1 MMVVKLP
8 NSISFKNRILN
19 LIKEPRKVTYK
30 HIKTDT
36 KKMDSITFQNFQK
49 LFIENDMTWRNKNE
63 FIYTVR
69 TPTRRNRTEQI
80 TKNSNQNAYLDKVN
94 RENTFWL
101 LQGGKVYRSINWVY
115 CYYTS
120 FDHSVNL
127 DNKIYCFEKIRGR
140 GFKQEICKGRK
151 IVYTTSKYFRTLTLD
166 EKKVMALVAK
176 GNRLTIRAVPGTRFF
191 VPEKIYDKTRQNFL
205 KNTTFVA
212 NYDVSLI
219 LGFDFDEKSIYEF
232 RLKNE
237 TVNMTIW
244 DFPLPFFRIK
254 GRGLNFDKFKFFC
267 KGTLS
272 QDKNLIEPPKK
283 RAGYIV

>member
-1 MMVVKLP
+1 
-8 NSISFKNRILN
+8 
-19 LIKEPRKVTYK
+19 
-30 HIKTDT
+30 
-36 KKMDSITFQNFQK
+36 MDSITFQNFQK

-69 TPTRRNRTEQI
+69 TPTRRNRIEQI
-80 TKNSNQNAYLDKVN
+80 TTKNFSQNAYLDKVN

-115 CYYTS
+115 HYYTS

-140 GFKQEICKGRK
+140 GFNQETSKGRK
-151 IVYTTSKYFRTLTLD
+151 LVYTTSKYFQTLTPD

-191 VPEKIYDKTRQNFL
+191 VPEKIYDKIRQNLL

-219 LGFDFDEKSIYEF
+219 LGFDFDKKLIYEF

-244 DFPLPFFRIK
+244 DFSLPFFRI
-254 GRGLNFDKFKFFC
+254 RL
-267 KGTLS
+267 TS
-272 QDKNLIEPPKK
+272 
-283 RAGYIV
+283 